1 MNWVGRILLAL
12 VLLPL
17 ATFAVDYAVW
27 AARGFPSGRMDVDV
41 YTVME
46 LKGQKEDYG
55 EPDVQSRTC
64 SQRLFST
71 VSVPSCRWLQ
81 QHREIVQRP

>member
-1 MNWVGRILLAL
+1 MNWVGRVLLAI
-12 VLLPL
+12 VLLP
-17 ATFAVDYAVW
+17 AAAFGCDYMVW
-27 AARGFPSGRMDVDV
+27 AARGFPSGRVTVNV

-64 SQRLFST
+64 SRRIFST
-71 VSVPSCRWLQ
+71 VSVPSCTWLQ
-81 QHREIVQRP
+81 AHQQIVQRP